1 MAASRGL
8 AAAGADSAA
17 HARRTALGALS
28 RLERMQIDSH
38 YFFTSATRCDTRR
51 NIPSTDGLRVS
62 SRSGGNTP
70 PGYEGGQMPL
80 KRRVPKR
87 GFRRL
92 QKAEDRREEFVVV
105 NLKRLAALG
114 VETIDPALMA
124 ERGII
129 RAADKVKVLGDGA
142 LAGRITIRAHAFSSS
157 AKEKIAAAG
166 GVAELI
172 EANPKLNA

>member
-1 MAASRGL
+1 MAIDLSTLKPAPGSKRRPARVGRGIGSGSGKT
-8 AAAGADSAA
+8 AGRG
-17 HARRTALGALS
+17 HKGK
-28 RLERMQIDSH
+28 
-38 YFFTSATRCDTRR
+38 
-51 NIPSTDGLRVS
+51 G

-92 QKAEDRREEFVVV
+92 QKAEDRREVFVVV

-114 VETIDPALMA
+114 VETVDPALMA

-142 LAGRITIRAHAFSSS
+142 LAGRMTVRAHAFSSS

-172 EANPKLNA
+172 EDNPKLNA

>member
-1 MAASRGL
+1 MAIDLSTL
-8 AAAGADSAA
+8 KPSAGSKRR
-17 HARRTALGALS
+17 HARVGRGIGSGSGKTAG
-28 RLERMQIDSH
+28 RGH
-38 YFFTSATRCDTRR
+38 K
-51 NIPSTDGLRVS
+51 GKG

-92 QKAEDRREEFVVV
+92 QKAEDRREGFVVV

-114 VETIDPALMA
+114 VDTVDPALMA

-142 LAGRITIRAHAFSSS
+142 LAGRMTVRAHAFSSS

-172 EANPKLNA
+172 EDNPKLNA

>member
-1 MAASRGL
+1 MAVNLSNLKPAPGSKRRRVRVGRGIGSGNGKT
-8 AAAGADSAA
+8 AGRG
-17 HARRTALGALS
+17 HKGK
-28 RLERMQIDSH
+28 
-38 YFFTSATRCDTRR
+38 
-51 NIPSTDGLRVS
+51 G

-92 QKAEDRREEFVVV
+92 QKAQVRREEFAVI

-114 VETIDPALMA
+114 VDTIDPALLV
-124 ERGII
+124 ERRVI
-129 RAADKVKVLGDGA
+129 RAADKLKVLGDGD
-142 LAGRITIRAHAFSSS
+142 LAARLTVRAHAFSAS
-157 AKEKIAAAG
+157 AREKITAAG

-172 EANPKLNA
+172 EGATKLNA

>member
-1 MAASRGL
+1 MAVDLQTLKPAPGSKHRAARVGRGIGSGSGKT
-8 AAAGADSAA
+8 AGRG
-17 HARRTALGALS
+17 HKGK
-28 RLERMQIDSH
+28 
-38 YFFTSATRCDTRR
+38 
-51 NIPSTDGLRVS
+51 G

-114 VETIDPALMA
+114 VETVDPALMA

-129 RAADKVKVLGDGA
+129 RAADKVKVLGEGA
-142 LAGRITIRAHAFSSS
+142 LAGRMTIRAHAFSSS

-172 EANPKLNA
+172 EDNPKLNA

>member
-1 MAASRGL
+1 MAFDLSTL
-8 AAAGADSAA
+8 KPAAGSK
-17 HARRTALGALS
+17 RRRVRLGRGIGS
-28 RLERMQIDSH
+28 GSGK
-38 YFFTSATRCDTRR
+38 TSGR
-51 NIPSTDGLRVS
+51 GHKGKG

-92 QKAEDRREEFVVV
+92 QKAEARREEFAVV

-114 VETIDPALMA
+114 VDTVDPALLA
-124 ERGII
+124 ERGVI
-129 RAADKVKVLGDGA
+129 RAADKVKVLGDGELSA
-142 LAGRITIRAHAFSSS
+142 RLTVRAHAFSSS
-157 AKEKIAAAG
+157 AREKIAAAG

-172 EANPKLNA
+172 EAAPKLNA

>member
-1 MAASRGL
+1 MAIDL
-8 AAAGADSAA
+8 HTLKPAAGSKRRAA
-17 HARRTALGALS
+17 RVGRGIGSGSGKTAG
-28 RLERMQIDSH
+28 RGH
-38 YFFTSATRCDTRR
+38 K
-51 NIPSTDGLRVS
+51 GKG

-92 QKAEDRREEFVVV
+92 QKTEARREGFVVV

-142 LAGRITIRAHAFSSS
+142 LAGRIAIRAHAFSSS